1 MLFYQGYKYIYG
13 STMSLI
19 RLRTFIEVYRQGS
32 ISGAARSLN
41 LTQPAVSQHIAGLEV
56 AIGRSLF
63 ERQPDGVKPTS
74 TADEL
79 AADIGDKLDSAEA
92 ALASARARS
101 MDVAG
106 ALQIIGHAD
115 FMAEVLAKE
124 LTPLLEDGIRV
135 RMHTGDGPMVNQM
148 LLEGHCDLG
157 ISAHP
162 VTDGRLK
169 SELILT
175 DKVLAVASPPVAERL
190 NQSADLLTAMTREP
204 LVAYN
209 LELSLIDNW
218 LAKNKLSAAQVIPSV
233 VAQDMRALRSVLIQG
248 FGWSVLPQYLCQS
261 QIDSGELAAITP
273 PVGSTDIHYYLIWIA
288 SALRQVRVAHARQTL
303 LRRINRQTEGAPSR

>member
-1 MLFYQGYKYIYG
+1 
-13 STMSLI
+13 MSLV

-56 AIGRSLF
+56 AIGRRLF
-63 ERQPDGVKPTS
+63 ERQPGGVQPTS
-74 TADEL
+74 TADDL

-106 ALQIIGHAD
+106 TLQIIGHAD

-124 LTPLLEDGIRV
+124 MIPLLEAGIRI

-157 ISAHP
+157 ISAHT
-162 VTDGRLK
+162 VTDSRLK

-175 DKVLAVASPPVAERL
+175 DTVLAVAAPAVAGRL
-190 NQSADLLTAMTREP
+190 NQSPALSEALIQEP
-204 LVAYN
+204 LIAYN
-209 LELSLIDNW
+209 LELSLIENW
-218 LAKNKLSAAQVIPSV
+218 LIKNRMASAHVFPSV
-233 VAQDMRALRSVLIQG
+233 VAQDMRALRSILSQG
-248 FGWSVLPQYLCQS
+248 FGWSVLPQYLCKS
-261 QIDSGELAAITP
+261 QIESGQLAAIEP
-273 PVGSTDIHYYLIWIA
+273 PNNSTEIHYYLIWAPSI
-288 SALRQVRVAHARQTL
+288 LRQVRVAHARQTL
-303 LRRINRQTEGAPSR
+303 LRRMRRGD